1 MDGAGRS
8 IDGRLAVGT
17 VLDVKRAAGSVD
29 GTTRV
34 LDVVVPTDGVDGEA
48 GAEGDALNT
57 EPGCLRLRSIGCV
70 VMKSLSDGL
79 PVWSGR

>member
-1 MDGAGRS
+1 VDGAGRS

-29 GTTRV
+29 GTTRA
-34 LDVVVPTDGVDGEA
+34 LPTDGVDGEA